1 MVSDTYYNAMGSRS
15 FYKGTSF
22 RCTEWCVDTH
32 YFNNEDFIDFVS
44 YKGALLRCTRSHISS
59 VDNEPSL
66 VINNNLIVGIND
78 SPVWEFVMGG
88 GSIETGQLNIDFK
101 LEDDH
106 LWVFYNEE
114 WKDLGNVKGDQGEPG
129 VQGIPGNPG
138 KGVPSGGS
146 TNQVLVKQSN
156 SDYDTIWKTINTS
169 GGELPSFSAR
179 VLSTT
184 STEDTPEAAVTLSD
198 SNEFQFSFKLQRGQD
213 GVNGKD
219 GKPGKDGANGTPGI
233 NGDGLKYIYIR
244 TTKATKPT
252 TPTGSGE
259 DVELPTDTEW
269 GLWKSAPTGVDST
282 HRWEWVST
290 SVYVNGRWE
299 SYSEPSLFAYY
310 ALDGVNGT
318 APNYKT
324 YVYAQ
329 SNSKPEKPD
338 FNTPQPPTESQWKDY
353 PLSSGQWW
361 QCIGVVDGQTN
372 TVIQW
377 GEVLPV
383 NGKDGTAQDGKF
395 TEFRFAV
402 NSSNIT
408 PPSLSNTVRTPEGWS
423 LTPPTK
429 SNSQYLWM
437 TTAVINPNDTLFRNW
452 STPIC
457 ISGENGEA
465 GPTGAT
471 GAAGNW
477 TSYVFKN
484 SSSTPDTPT
493 GTDPVPTGWSDAPT
507 SSDGTWWMSKAL
519 ISGVTQKVVG
529 EWSAPQRITGEKGQ
543 DGEDG
548 TNGTDGIYTD
558 YKFAKS
564 SSKSEVPSINKQSS
578 NPGSNWS
585 DQWPIINSGEFLWMT
600 FIKKNSKDDSIVL
613 GEEWATP
620 VCITGEQGPQGP
632 IGSTGVSGIPGVG
645 IVMRFCNGTDTEPSN
660 AKPTNTLD
668 TASQGWTITPP
679 STTEDYP
686 RLWFI
691 QGRIKYLNNEDQDGQ
706 LDGSWSDPALF
717 NGPAGVNGEAGK
729 KGQLIY
735 PAGVYDI
742 NTTYSTTE
750 ESAPYVY
757 VYNSESSKSGY
768 YLLSAVTS
776 WTGTDH
782 NNWSPVESID
792 NEEHYWT
799 KFNHFEAI
807 FADVSIF
814 PNSLVGSA
822 VFNGDYMFSQT
833 GKESTGITTNYNKFD
848 PEDLSKWYPAYYI
861 NLRTGEC
868 SLNFGQCT
876 FKYSDLFNSRTVMTI
891 EGGINIIPDMIS
903 PSRYGSYI
911 STPCISILADEEG
924 LANGNIYK
932 FALSEEYLPVAKGV
946 IKGSIDNCTY
956 LNGLEENDEDYV
968 AISPAESTSSSKG
981 IINFV
986 TYQNGTIRTTISE
999 IYLGAGRTLSYSF
1012 VPIKYLGDSLYSTY
1026 TSIFDVADTEDGTA
1040 AYRGISGILNIS
1052 NVNDFVLIVCHQAE
1066 QGIQY
1071 GGLTFTKAGSFLVS
1085 KVLDVNPVK

>member
-44 YKGALLRCTRSHISS
+44 YKGTLLRCTRSHISS

-129 VQGIPGNPG
+129 VQGNPG

-146 TNQVLVKQSN
+146 TNQILVKQSN

-169 GGELPSFSAR
+169 GGELTSFSAR

-184 STEDTPEAAVTLSD
+184 STEGTPEAAVTLSD

-219 GKPGKDGANGTPGI
+219 GKDGANGTPGI

-383 NGKDGTAQDGKF
+383 NGKDGTAQDSKF

-437 TTAVINPNDTLFRNW
+437 TTAVINSNDTLFRNW

-457 ISGENGEA
+457 ISGE
-465 GPTGAT
+465 
-471 GAAGNW
+471 
-477 TSYVFKN
+477 
-484 SSSTPDTPT
+484 
-493 GTDPVPTGWSDAPT
+493 
-507 SSDGTWWMSKAL
+507 
-519 ISGVTQKVVG
+519 
-529 EWSAPQRITGEKGQ
+529 
-543 DGEDG
+543 
-548 TNGTDGIYTD
+548 
-558 YKFAKS
+558 
-564 SSKSEVPSINKQSS
+564 
-578 NPGSNWS
+578 
-585 DQWPIINSGEFLWMT
+585 
-600 FIKKNSKDDSIVL
+600 
-613 GEEWATP
+613 
-620 VCITGEQGPQGP
+620 
-632 IGSTGVSGIPGVG
+632 
-645 IVMRFCNGTDTEPSN
+645 
-660 AKPTNTLD
+660 
-668 TASQGWTITPP
+668 
-679 STTEDYP
+679 
-686 RLWFI
+686 
-691 QGRIKYLNNEDQDGQ
+691 
-706 LDGSWSDPALF
+706 
-717 NGPAGVNGEAGK
+717 NGEAGK

-782 NNWSPVESID
+782 NSWSPVESID

-833 GKESTGITTNYNKFD
+833 GKESTGITTNYNKFN

-876 FKYSDLFNSRTVMTI
+876 FKYLDLFNSRTVMTI

-956 LNGLEENDEDYV
+956 LNGLEENNTDYV
-968 AISPAESTSSSKG
+968 AISPAESTSSSNG

-1012 VPIKYLGDSLYSTY
+1012 VPIKYLGDSLYSKY

-1052 NVNDFVLIVCHQAE
+1052 NVNDFVLIVCHQSG

>member
-22 RCTEWCVDTH
+22 RCTEWCLETH

-78 SPVWEFVMGG
+78 SPVWEFIMGG

-101 LEDDH
+101 LEDGH
-106 LWVFYNEE
+106 LWVFCNEK
-114 WKDLGNVKGDQGEPG
+114 WKDLGNVKGDQGETG
-129 VQGIPGNPG
+129 IQGIPGDPG
-138 KGVPSGGS
+138 KGVPSGGN

-169 GGELPSFSAR
+169 GGELPTFSAK

-184 STEDTPEAAVTLSD
+184 STEDAPEATVTLSD
-198 SNEFQFSFKLQRGQD
+198 SNEFQFSFKLQKGQ
-213 GVNGKD
+213 
-219 GKPGKDGANGTPGI
+219 
-233 NGDGLKYIYIR
+233 
-244 TTKATKPT
+244 
-252 TPTGSGE
+252 
-259 DVELPTDTEW
+259 
-269 GLWKSAPTGVDST
+269 
-282 HRWEWVST
+282 
-290 SVYVNGRWE
+290 
-299 SYSEPSLFAYY
+299 
-310 ALDGVNGT
+310 DGVNGT

-329 SNSKPEKPD
+329 SNSKPDKPN

-452 STPIC
+452 STPVC
-457 ISGENGEA
+457 ISGENGE
-465 GPTGAT
+465 PGAT

-493 GTDPVPTGWSDAPT
+493 STDPVPTGWSDAPT

-585 DQWPIINSGEFLWMT
+585 DQWPVINSGEFLWMT

-632 IGSTGVSGIPGVG
+632 IGSTGASGTPGVG

-668 TASQGWTITPP
+668 TASQGWTVTPP

-691 QGRIKYLNNEDQDGQ
+691 QGRIKYLNNEDRDGQ

-717 NGPAGVNGEAGK
+717 NGPAGVNGEVGK

-876 FKYSDLFNSRTVMTI
+876 FKYSDSFNSKTLMTI

-903 PSRYGSYI
+903 PSRYSNYI

-932 FALSEEYLPVAKGV
+932 FALLEEYLPITKGV

-956 LNGLEENDEDYV
+956 LNGLEENDKDYV
-968 AISPAESTSSSKG
+968 VISPAESTESSNG

-986 TYQNGTIRTTISE
+986 TYQNGTIRSTISE
-999 IYLGAGRTLSYSF
+999 IYLGVGRTLSYSF

-1026 TSIFDVADTEDGTA
+1026 TSIFDVADTEDGTT

-1052 NVNDFVLIVCHQAE
+1052 NVNDFVLIVCHQSG
-1066 QGIQY
+1066 QDIQY

-1085 KVLDVNPVK
+1085 KVFDVNPVK

>member
-22 RCTEWCVDTH
+22 RCTEWCLETH

-78 SPVWEFVMGG
+78 SPVWEFIMGG

-101 LEDDH
+101 LEDGH
-106 LWVFYNEE
+106 LWVFCNEK
-114 WKDLGNVKGDQGEPG
+114 WKDLGNVKGDQGETG
-129 VQGIPGNPG
+129 IQGIPGDPG
-138 KGVPSGGS
+138 KGVPSGGN

-169 GGELPSFSAR
+169 GGELPTFSAK

-184 STEDTPEAAVTLSD
+184 STEDAPEATVTLSD
-198 SNEFQFSFKLQRGQD
+198 SNEFQFSFKLQKGQD

-219 GKPGKDGANGTPGI
+219 GEPGK
-233 NGDGLKYIYIR
+233 
-244 TTKATKPT
+244 
-252 TPTGSGE
+252 
-259 DVELPTDTEW
+259 
-269 GLWKSAPTGVDST
+269 
-282 HRWEWVST
+282 
-290 SVYVNGRWE
+290 
-299 SYSEPSLFAYY
+299 
-310 ALDGVNGT
+310 DGVNGT

-329 SNSKPEKPD
+329 SNSKPDKPN

-452 STPIC
+452 STPVC
-457 ISGENGEA
+457 ISGENGE
-465 GPTGAT
+465 PGAT

-585 DQWPIINSGEFLWMT
+585 DQWPVINSGEFLWMT

-632 IGSTGVSGIPGVG
+632 IGSTGASGTPGVG

-668 TASQGWTITPP
+668 TASQGWTVTPP

-691 QGRIKYLNNEDQDGQ
+691 QGRIKYLNNEDRDGQ

-876 FKYSDLFNSRTVMTI
+876 FKYSDSFNSKTLMTI
-891 EGGINIIPDMIS
+891 EGGINIIPYMIYT
-903 PSRYGSYI
+903 SRYSNYI

-924 LANGNIYK
+924 LANGNMYK
-932 FALSEEYLPVAKGV
+932 FALSEEYLPITKGV

-956 LNGLEENDEDYV
+956 LNGLEENDVDYV
-968 AISPAESTSSSKG
+968 VISPAESTESSNG

-986 TYQNGTIRTTISE
+986 TYQNGTIRCKISK

-1026 TSIFDVADTEDGTA
+1026 TSIFDVADTEDGTT

-1052 NVNDFVLIVCHQAE
+1052 NVNDFVLIVCHQLGG
-1066 QGIQY
+1066 GIQY
-1071 GGLTFTKAGSFLVS
+1071 GGLTFTKAGAFLVS

>member
-22 RCTEWCVDTH
+22 RCTEWCLETH

-78 SPVWEFVMGG
+78 SPVWEFIMGG

-101 LEDDH
+101 LEDGH
-106 LWVFYNEE
+106 LWVFCNEK
-114 WKDLGNVKGDQGEPG
+114 WKDLGNVKGDQGETG
-129 VQGIPGNPG
+129 IQGIPGDPG
-138 KGVPSGGS
+138 KGVPSGGN

-169 GGELPSFSAR
+169 GGELPTFSAK

-184 STEDTPEAAVTLSD
+184 STEDAPEATVTLSD
-198 SNEFQFSFKLQRGQD
+198 SNEFQFSFKLQ
-213 GVNGKD
+213 
-219 GKPGKDGANGTPGI
+219 
-233 NGDGLKYIYIR
+233 
-244 TTKATKPT
+244 
-252 TPTGSGE
+252 
-259 DVELPTDTEW
+259 
-269 GLWKSAPTGVDST
+269 
-282 HRWEWVST
+282 
-290 SVYVNGRWE
+290 
-299 SYSEPSLFAYY
+299 
-310 ALDGVNGT
+310 
-318 APNYKT
+318 
-324 YVYAQ
+324 
-329 SNSKPEKPD
+329 
-338 FNTPQPPTESQWKDY
+338 
-353 PLSSGQWW
+353 
-361 QCIGVVDGQTN
+361 
-372 TVIQW
+372 
-377 GEVLPV
+377 
-383 NGKDGTAQDGKF
+383 
-395 TEFRFAV
+395 
-402 NSSNIT
+402 
-408 PPSLSNTVRTPEGWS
+408 
-423 LTPPTK
+423 
-429 SNSQYLWM
+429 
-437 TTAVINPNDTLFRNW
+437 
-452 STPIC
+452 
-457 ISGENGEA
+457 
-465 GPTGAT
+465 
-471 GAAGNW
+471 
-477 TSYVFKN
+477 
-484 SSSTPDTPT
+484 
-493 GTDPVPTGWSDAPT
+493 
-507 SSDGTWWMSKAL
+507 
-519 ISGVTQKVVG
+519 
-529 EWSAPQRITGEKGQ
+529 KGQ

-585 DQWPIINSGEFLWMT
+585 DQWPVINSGEFLWMT

-632 IGSTGVSGIPGVG
+632 IGSTGASGTPGVG

-668 TASQGWTITPP
+668 TASQGWTVTPP

-691 QGRIKYLNNEDQDGQ
+691 QGRIKYLNNEDRDGQ

-876 FKYSDLFNSRTVMTI
+876 FKYSDSFNSKTLMTI

-903 PSRYGSYI
+903 PSRYSNYI

-932 FALSEEYLPVAKGV
+932 FALSEEYLPITKGV

-968 AISPAESTSSSKG
+968 VISPAESTESSNG

-986 TYQNGTIRTTISE
+986 TYQNGTIRSTISE

-1026 TSIFDVADTEDGTA
+1026 TSIFDVADTEDGTT

-1052 NVNDFVLIVCHQAE
+1052 NVNDFVLIVCHQSG

>member
-22 RCTEWCVDTH
+22 RCTEWCLETH

-78 SPVWEFVMGG
+78 SPVWEFIMGG

-101 LEDDH
+101 LEDGH
-106 LWVFYNEE
+106 LWVFCNEK
-114 WKDLGNVKGDQGEPG
+114 WKDLGNVKGDQGETG
-129 VQGIPGNPG
+129 IQGIPGDPG
-138 KGVPSGGS
+138 KGVPSGGN

-169 GGELPSFSAR
+169 GGELPTFSAK

-184 STEDTPEAAVTLSD
+184 STEDAPEATVTLSD
-198 SNEFQFSFKLQRGQD
+198 SNEFQFSFKLQKGQ
-213 GVNGKD
+213 
-219 GKPGKDGANGTPGI
+219 
-233 NGDGLKYIYIR
+233 
-244 TTKATKPT
+244 
-252 TPTGSGE
+252 
-259 DVELPTDTEW
+259 
-269 GLWKSAPTGVDST
+269 
-282 HRWEWVST
+282 
-290 SVYVNGRWE
+290 
-299 SYSEPSLFAYY
+299 
-310 ALDGVNGT
+310 DGVNGT

-329 SNSKPEKPD
+329 SNSKPDKPN

-423 LTPPTK
+423 LTSPTK

-452 STPIC
+452 STPVC
-457 ISGENGEA
+457 ISGENGE
-465 GPTGAT
+465 PGAT

-585 DQWPIINSGEFLWMT
+585 DQWPVINSGEFLWMT

-632 IGSTGVSGIPGVG
+632 IGSTGASGTPGVG

-668 TASQGWTITPP
+668 TASQGWTVTPP

-691 QGRIKYLNNEDQDGQ
+691 QGRIKYLNNEDRDGQ

-876 FKYSDLFNSRTVMTI
+876 FKYSDSFNSKTLMTI

-903 PSRYGSYI
+903 PSRYSNYI
-911 STPCISILADEEG
+911 STSCISILADEEG

-932 FALSEEYLPVAKGV
+932 FALSEEYLPITKGV

-968 AISPAESTSSSKG
+968 VISPAESTESSNG

-986 TYQNGTIRTTISE
+986 TYQNGTIRSTISE

-1026 TSIFDVADTEDGTA
+1026 TSIFDVADTEDGTT

-1052 NVNDFVLIVCHQAE
+1052 NVNDFVLIVCHQSG
-1066 QGIQY
+1066 QDIQY

>member
-1 MVSDTYYNAMGSRS
+1 MVSDAYYNAMGSRS

-114 WKDLGNVKGDQGEPG
+114 WKDLGNVKGDQDELG
-129 VQGIPGNPG
+129 VQGIPGNSG

-184 STEDTPEAAVTLSD
+184 STEDAPEAAVTLSD

-219 GKPGKDGANGTPGI
+219 GKPGKDGA
-233 NGDGLKYIYIR
+233 
-244 TTKATKPT
+244 
-252 TPTGSGE
+252 
-259 DVELPTDTEW
+259 
-269 GLWKSAPTGVDST
+269 
-282 HRWEWVST
+282 
-290 SVYVNGRWE
+290 
-299 SYSEPSLFAYY
+299 
-310 ALDGVNGT
+310 
-318 APNYKT
+318 
-324 YVYAQ
+324 
-329 SNSKPEKPD
+329 
-338 FNTPQPPTESQWKDY
+338 
-353 PLSSGQWW
+353 
-361 QCIGVVDGQTN
+361 
-372 TVIQW
+372 
-377 GEVLPV
+377 
-383 NGKDGTAQDGKF
+383 
-395 TEFRFAV
+395 
-402 NSSNIT
+402 
-408 PPSLSNTVRTPEGWS
+408 
-423 LTPPTK
+423 
-429 SNSQYLWM
+429 
-437 TTAVINPNDTLFRNW
+437 
-452 STPIC
+452 
-457 ISGENGEA
+457 
-465 GPTGAT
+465 
-471 GAAGNW
+471 
-477 TSYVFKN
+477 
-484 SSSTPDTPT
+484 
-493 GTDPVPTGWSDAPT
+493 
-507 SSDGTWWMSKAL
+507 
-519 ISGVTQKVVG
+519 
-529 EWSAPQRITGEKGQ
+529 
-543 DGEDG
+543 
-548 TNGTDGIYTD
+548 NGTDGIYTD

-632 IGSTGVSGIPGVG
+632 IGYTGVSGIPGVG

-782 NNWSPVESID
+782 NSWSPVESID

-833 GKESTGITTNYNKFD
+833 GKESTGITTNYNKFN

-956 LNGLEENDEDYV
+956 LNGLEENNEDYV
-968 AISPAESTSSSKG
+968 AISPAGSTSSSNG

-1052 NVNDFVLIVCHQAE
+1052 NVNDFVLIVCHQSG

-1071 GGLTFTKAGSFLVS
+1071 GGLTFSKAGSFLVS

>member
-1 MVSDTYYNAMGSRS
+1 M
-15 FYKGTSF
+15 
-22 RCTEWCVDTH
+22 
-32 YFNNEDFIDFVS
+32 
-44 YKGALLRCTRSHISS
+44 
-59 VDNEPSL
+59 
-66 VINNNLIVGIND
+66 
-78 SPVWEFVMGG
+78 
-88 GSIETGQLNIDFK
+88 
-101 LEDDH
+101 
-106 LWVFYNEE
+106 
-114 WKDLGNVKGDQGEPG
+114 
-129 VQGIPGNPG
+129 
-138 KGVPSGGS
+138 
-146 TNQVLVKQSN
+146 
-156 SDYDTIWKTINTS
+156 
-169 GGELPSFSAR
+169 
-179 VLSTT
+179 
-184 STEDTPEAAVTLSD
+184 
-198 SNEFQFSFKLQRGQD
+198 
-213 GVNGKD
+213 
-219 GKPGKDGANGTPGI
+219 
-233 NGDGLKYIYIR
+233 
-244 TTKATKPT
+244 
-252 TPTGSGE
+252 
-259 DVELPTDTEW
+259 
-269 GLWKSAPTGVDST
+269 
-282 HRWEWVST
+282 
-290 SVYVNGRWE
+290 
-299 SYSEPSLFAYY
+299 
-310 ALDGVNGT
+310 
-318 APNYKT
+318 
-324 YVYAQ
+324 
-329 SNSKPEKPD
+329 
-338 FNTPQPPTESQWKDY
+338 
-353 PLSSGQWW
+353 
-361 QCIGVVDGQTN
+361 
-372 TVIQW
+372 
-377 GEVLPV
+377 
-383 NGKDGTAQDGKF
+383 
-395 TEFRFAV
+395 
-402 NSSNIT
+402 
-408 PPSLSNTVRTPEGWS
+408 
-423 LTPPTK
+423 
-429 SNSQYLWM
+429 
-437 TTAVINPNDTLFRNW
+437 
-452 STPIC
+452 
-457 ISGENGEA
+457 
-465 GPTGAT
+465 
-471 GAAGNW
+471 
-477 TSYVFKN
+477 
-484 SSSTPDTPT
+484 
-493 GTDPVPTGWSDAPT
+493 
-507 SSDGTWWMSKAL
+507 
-519 ISGVTQKVVG
+519 
-529 EWSAPQRITGEKGQ
+529 
-543 DGEDG
+543 
-548 TNGTDGIYTD
+548 
-558 YKFAKS
+558 
-564 SSKSEVPSINKQSS
+564 
-578 NPGSNWS
+578 
-585 DQWPIINSGEFLWMT
+585 
-600 FIKKNSKDDSIVL
+600 
-613 GEEWATP
+613 
-620 VCITGEQGPQGP
+620 
-632 IGSTGVSGIPGVG
+632 
-645 IVMRFCNGTDTEPSN
+645 
-660 AKPTNTLD
+660 
-668 TASQGWTITPP
+668 
-679 STTEDYP
+679 
-686 RLWFI
+686 
-691 QGRIKYLNNEDQDGQ
+691 
-706 LDGSWSDPALF
+706 F

-986 TYQNGTIRTTISE
+986 THQNGTIRTPISE

-1052 NVNDFVLIVCHQAE
+1052 NVNDFVLIVCHQAG
-1066 QGIQY
+1066 QDIQY

>member
-22 RCTEWCVDTH
+22 RCTEWCLETH

-78 SPVWEFVMGG
+78 SPVWEFIMGG

-101 LEDDH
+101 LEDGH
-106 LWVFYNEE
+106 LWVFCNEK
-114 WKDLGNVKGDQGEPG
+114 WKDLGNVKGDQGETG
-129 VQGIPGNPG
+129 IQGIPGDPG
-138 KGVPSGGS
+138 KGVPSGGN

-169 GGELPSFSAR
+169 GGELPTFSAK

-184 STEDTPEAAVTLSD
+184 STEDAPEATVTLSD
-198 SNEFQFSFKLQRGQD
+198 SNEFQFSFKLQKGQ
-213 GVNGKD
+213 
-219 GKPGKDGANGTPGI
+219 
-233 NGDGLKYIYIR
+233 
-244 TTKATKPT
+244 
-252 TPTGSGE
+252 
-259 DVELPTDTEW
+259 
-269 GLWKSAPTGVDST
+269 
-282 HRWEWVST
+282 
-290 SVYVNGRWE
+290 
-299 SYSEPSLFAYY
+299 
-310 ALDGVNGT
+310 DGVNGT

-329 SNSKPEKPD
+329 SNSKPDKPN

-437 TTAVINPNDTLFRNW
+437 TTAVINPNDTLFINW
-452 STPIC
+452 STPVR
-457 ISGENGEA
+457 ISGENGK
-465 GPTGAT
+465 PGAT

-585 DQWPIINSGEFLWMT
+585 DQWPVINSGEFLWMT

-632 IGSTGVSGIPGVG
+632 IGSTGASGTPGVG

-668 TASQGWTITPP
+668 TASQGWTVTPP

-691 QGRIKYLNNEDQDGQ
+691 QGRIKYLNNEDRDGQ

-876 FKYSDLFNSRTVMTI
+876 FKYSDSFNSKTLMTI
-891 EGGINIIPDMIS
+891 EGGINVIPDMIS
-903 PSRYGSYI
+903 TSRYSNYI

-932 FALSEEYLPVAKGV
+932 FALSEEYLPITKGV

-968 AISPAESTSSSKG
+968 VISPAESTESSNG

-986 TYQNGTIRTTISE
+986 TYQNGTIRSTISE
-999 IYLGAGRTLSYSF
+999 IYLGVGRTLSYSF
-1012 VPIKYLGDSLYSTY
+1012 VPIKYLRDSLYSTY
-1026 TSIFDVADTEDGTA
+1026 TSIFDVADTEDGTT

-1052 NVNDFVLIVCHQAE
+1052 NVNDFVLIVCHQSG

>member
-129 VQGIPGNPG
+129 VQGIPENSG

-184 STEDTPEAAVTLSD
+184 STEDAPEAAVTLSD

-219 GKPGKDGANGTPGI
+219 GEPGK
-233 NGDGLKYIYIR
+233 
-244 TTKATKPT
+244 
-252 TPTGSGE
+252 
-259 DVELPTDTEW
+259 
-269 GLWKSAPTGVDST
+269 
-282 HRWEWVST
+282 
-290 SVYVNGRWE
+290 
-299 SYSEPSLFAYY
+299 
-310 ALDGVNGT
+310 
-318 APNYKT
+318 
-324 YVYAQ
+324 
-329 SNSKPEKPD
+329 
-338 FNTPQPPTESQWKDY
+338 
-353 PLSSGQWW
+353 
-361 QCIGVVDGQTN
+361 
-372 TVIQW
+372 
-377 GEVLPV
+377 
-383 NGKDGTAQDGKF
+383 
-395 TEFRFAV
+395 
-402 NSSNIT
+402 
-408 PPSLSNTVRTPEGWS
+408 
-423 LTPPTK
+423 
-429 SNSQYLWM
+429 
-437 TTAVINPNDTLFRNW
+437 
-452 STPIC
+452 
-457 ISGENGEA
+457 
-465 GPTGAT
+465 
-471 GAAGNW
+471 
-477 TSYVFKN
+477 
-484 SSSTPDTPT
+484 
-493 GTDPVPTGWSDAPT
+493 
-507 SSDGTWWMSKAL
+507 
-519 ISGVTQKVVG
+519 
-529 EWSAPQRITGEKGQ
+529 
-543 DGEDG
+543 DG

-782 NNWSPVESID
+782 NSWSPVESID

-833 GKESTGITTNYNKFD
+833 GKESTGITTNYNKFN

-968 AISPAESTSSSKG
+968 TISPAESTSSSNG

-1026 TSIFDVADTEDGTA
+1026 TSIFDVASTEDGTT

-1052 NVNDFVLIVCHQAE
+1052 NVNDFVLIVCHQSG

>member
-22 RCTEWCVDTH
+22 RCTEWCLETH

-78 SPVWEFVMGG
+78 SPVWEFIMGG

-101 LEDDH
+101 LEDGH
-106 LWVFYNEE
+106 LWVFCNEK

-198 SNEFQFSFKLQRGQD
+198 SNEFQFSFKLQRGQ
-213 GVNGKD
+213 
-219 GKPGKDGANGTPGI
+219 
-233 NGDGLKYIYIR
+233 
-244 TTKATKPT
+244 
-252 TPTGSGE
+252 
-259 DVELPTDTEW
+259 
-269 GLWKSAPTGVDST
+269 
-282 HRWEWVST
+282 
-290 SVYVNGRWE
+290 
-299 SYSEPSLFAYY
+299 
-310 ALDGVNGT
+310 DGVNGT

-585 DQWPIINSGEFLWMT
+585 DQWPVINSGEFLWMT

-632 IGSTGVSGIPGVG
+632 IGSTGASGTPGVG

-668 TASQGWTITPP
+668 TASQGWTVTPP

-691 QGRIKYLNNEDQDGQ
+691 QGRIKYLNNEDRDGQ

-932 FALSEEYLPVAKGV
+932 FALSEEYLPITKGV

-1052 NVNDFVLIVCHQAE
+1052 NVNDFVLIVCHQPG

>member
-22 RCTEWCVDTH
+22 RCTEWCLETH

-78 SPVWEFVMGG
+78 SPVWEFIMGG

-101 LEDDH
+101 LEDGH
-106 LWVFYNEE
+106 LWVFCNEK
-114 WKDLGNVKGDQGEPG
+114 WKDLGNVKGDQGETG
-129 VQGIPGNPG
+129 IQGIPGDPG
-138 KGVPSGGS
+138 KGVPSGGN

-169 GGELPSFSAR
+169 GGELPTFSAK

-184 STEDTPEAAVTLSD
+184 STEDAPEATVTLSD
-198 SNEFQFSFKLQRGQD
+198 SNEFQFSFKLQKGQ
-213 GVNGKD
+213 
-219 GKPGKDGANGTPGI
+219 
-233 NGDGLKYIYIR
+233 
-244 TTKATKPT
+244 
-252 TPTGSGE
+252 
-259 DVELPTDTEW
+259 
-269 GLWKSAPTGVDST
+269 
-282 HRWEWVST
+282 
-290 SVYVNGRWE
+290 
-299 SYSEPSLFAYY
+299 
-310 ALDGVNGT
+310 DGVNGT

-329 SNSKPEKPD
+329 SNSKPDKPN

-383 NGKDGTAQDGKF
+383 NGKDGTTQDGKF

-452 STPIC
+452 STPVC
-457 ISGENGEA
+457 ISGENGE
-465 GPTGAT
+465 PGAT

-585 DQWPIINSGEFLWMT
+585 DQWPVINSGEFLWMT

-632 IGSTGVSGIPGVG
+632 IGSTGASGTPGVG

-668 TASQGWTITPP
+668 TASQGWTVTPP

-691 QGRIKYLNNEDQDGQ
+691 QGRIKYLNNEDRDGQ

-876 FKYSDLFNSRTVMTI
+876 FKYSDSFNSKTLMTI

-903 PSRYGSYI
+903 PSRYSNYI

-932 FALSEEYLPVAKGV
+932 FALLEEYLPITKGV

-968 AISPAESTSSSKG
+968 VISPAESTESSNG

-986 TYQNGTIRTTISE
+986 TYQNGTIRRTISE

-1026 TSIFDVADTEDGTA
+1026 TSIFDVADTEDGTT

-1052 NVNDFVLIVCHQAE
+1052 NVNDFVLIVCHQSG

>member
-22 RCTEWCVDTH
+22 RCTEWCLETH

-78 SPVWEFVMGG
+78 SPVWEFIMGG

-101 LEDDH
+101 LEDGH
-106 LWVFYNEE
+106 LWVFCNEK
-114 WKDLGNVKGDQGEPG
+114 WKDLGNVKGDQGETG
-129 VQGIPGNPG
+129 IQGIPGDPG
-138 KGVPSGGS
+138 KGVPSGGN

-169 GGELPSFSAR
+169 GGELPTFSAK

-184 STEDTPEAAVTLSD
+184 STEDAPEATVTLSD
-198 SNEFQFSFKLQRGQD
+198 SNEFQFSFKLQKGQD
-213 GVNGKD
+213 GV
-219 GKPGKDGANGTPGI
+219 NGTPGI
-233 NGDGLKYIYIR
+233 NGGGLKYIYIR
-244 TTKATKPT
+244 TTKANKPT

-259 DVELPTDTEW
+259 DVELPTDVEW
-269 GLWKSAPTGVDST
+269 GLWKSSPTGVDST
-282 HRWEWVST
+282 YRWEWVSA
-290 SVYVNGRWE
+290 SVYINGSWE

-310 ALDGVNGT
+310 ALDGVN
-318 APNYKT
+318 
-324 YVYAQ
+324 
-329 SNSKPEKPD
+329 
-338 FNTPQPPTESQWKDY
+338 
-353 PLSSGQWW
+353 
-361 QCIGVVDGQTN
+361 
-372 TVIQW
+372 
-377 GEVLPV
+377 
-383 NGKDGTAQDGKF
+383 
-395 TEFRFAV
+395 R
-402 NSSNIT
+402 
-408 PPSLSNTVRTPEGWS
+408 
-423 LTPPTK
+423 
-429 SNSQYLWM
+429 
-437 TTAVINPNDTLFRNW
+437 
-452 STPIC
+452 
-457 ISGENGEA
+457 
-465 GPTGAT
+465 
-471 GAAGNW
+471 
-477 TSYVFKN
+477 
-484 SSSTPDTPT
+484 
-493 GTDPVPTGWSDAPT
+493 
-507 SSDGTWWMSKAL
+507 
-519 ISGVTQKVVG
+519 
-529 EWSAPQRITGEKGQ
+529 
-543 DGEDG
+543 
-548 TNGTDGIYTD
+548 TDGIYTD

-585 DQWPIINSGEFLWMT
+585 DQWPVINSGEFLWMT

-632 IGSTGVSGIPGVG
+632 IGSTGASGTPGVG

-668 TASQGWTITPP
+668 TASQGWTVTPP

-691 QGRIKYLNNEDQDGQ
+691 QGRIKYLNNEDRDGQ

-876 FKYSDLFNSRTVMTI
+876 FKYSDSFNSKTLMTI

-903 PSRYGSYI
+903 PSRYSNYI

-932 FALSEEYLPVAKGV
+932 FALSEEYLPITKGV

-968 AISPAESTSSSKG
+968 VISPAESTESSNG

-986 TYQNGTIRTTISE
+986 TYQNGTIRSTISE

-1026 TSIFDVADTEDGTA
+1026 TSIFDVADTEDGTT

-1052 NVNDFVLIVCHQAE
+1052 NVNDFVLIVCHQSG

>member
-156 SDYDTIWKTINTS
+156 SDYDTVWKTINTS
-169 GGELPSFSAR
+169 EGELPPFSAR

-184 STEDTPEAAVTLSD
+184 STEDAPEAAVTLSD

-213 GVNGKD
+213 G
-219 GKPGKDGANGTPGI
+219 
-233 NGDGLKYIYIR
+233 
-244 TTKATKPT
+244 
-252 TPTGSGE
+252 
-259 DVELPTDTEW
+259 
-269 GLWKSAPTGVDST
+269 
-282 HRWEWVST
+282 
-290 SVYVNGRWE
+290 
-299 SYSEPSLFAYY
+299 
-310 ALDGVNGT
+310 
-318 APNYKT
+318 
-324 YVYAQ
+324 
-329 SNSKPEKPD
+329 
-338 FNTPQPPTESQWKDY
+338 
-353 PLSSGQWW
+353 
-361 QCIGVVDGQTN
+361 
-372 TVIQW
+372 
-377 GEVLPV
+377 
-383 NGKDGTAQDGKF
+383 
-395 TEFRFAV
+395 
-402 NSSNIT
+402 
-408 PPSLSNTVRTPEGWS
+408 
-423 LTPPTK
+423 
-429 SNSQYLWM
+429 
-437 TTAVINPNDTLFRNW
+437 
-452 STPIC
+452 
-457 ISGENGEA
+457 
-465 GPTGAT
+465 
-471 GAAGNW
+471 
-477 TSYVFKN
+477 
-484 SSSTPDTPT
+484 
-493 GTDPVPTGWSDAPT
+493 
-507 SSDGTWWMSKAL
+507 
-519 ISGVTQKVVG
+519 
-529 EWSAPQRITGEKGQ
+529 
-543 DGEDG
+543 

-564 SSKSEVPSINKQSS
+564 SSKSEVPLINKQSP

-632 IGSTGVSGIPGVG
+632 VGSTGVSGTPGVG

-679 STTEDYP
+679 STTKDYP

-833 GKESTGITTNYNKFD
+833 GKESTWITTNYNKFD

-968 AISPAESTSSSKG
+968 AISPAESTSSSNG

-1052 NVNDFVLIVCHQAE
+1052 NVNDFVLIVCHQSG

>member
-22 RCTEWCVDTH
+22 RCTEWCLETH

-78 SPVWEFVMGG
+78 SPVWEFIMGG

-101 LEDDH
+101 LEDGH
-106 LWVFYNEE
+106 LWVFCNEK

-138 KGVPSGGS
+138 KEVPSGGS

-219 GKPGKDGANGTPGI
+219 GKPGKDGANGTPG
-233 NGDGLKYIYIR
+233 
-244 TTKATKPT
+244 
-252 TPTGSGE
+252 
-259 DVELPTDTEW
+259 
-269 GLWKSAPTGVDST
+269 
-282 HRWEWVST
+282 
-290 SVYVNGRWE
+290 
-299 SYSEPSLFAYY
+299 
-310 ALDGVNGT
+310 
-318 APNYKT
+318 
-324 YVYAQ
+324 
-329 SNSKPEKPD
+329 
-338 FNTPQPPTESQWKDY
+338 
-353 PLSSGQWW
+353 
-361 QCIGVVDGQTN
+361 
-372 TVIQW
+372 
-377 GEVLPV
+377 
-383 NGKDGTAQDGKF
+383 
-395 TEFRFAV
+395 
-402 NSSNIT
+402 
-408 PPSLSNTVRTPEGWS
+408 
-423 LTPPTK
+423 
-429 SNSQYLWM
+429 
-437 TTAVINPNDTLFRNW
+437 
-452 STPIC
+452 
-457 ISGENGEA
+457 
-465 GPTGAT
+465 
-471 GAAGNW
+471 
-477 TSYVFKN
+477 
-484 SSSTPDTPT
+484 
-493 GTDPVPTGWSDAPT
+493 
-507 SSDGTWWMSKAL
+507 
-519 ISGVTQKVVG
+519 
-529 EWSAPQRITGEKGQ
+529 
-543 DGEDG
+543 
-548 TNGTDGIYTD
+548 
-558 YKFAKS
+558 
-564 SSKSEVPSINKQSS
+564 
-578 NPGSNWS
+578 
-585 DQWPIINSGEFLWMT
+585 
-600 FIKKNSKDDSIVL
+600 
-613 GEEWATP
+613 
-620 VCITGEQGPQGP
+620 
-632 IGSTGVSGIPGVG
+632 VG

-668 TASQGWTITPP
+668 TASQGWTVTPP

-691 QGRIKYLNNEDQDGQ
+691 QGRIKYLNNEDRDGQ

-932 FALSEEYLPVAKGV
+932 FALSEEYLPITKGV

-1052 NVNDFVLIVCHQAE
+1052 NVNDFVLIVCHQPG

>member
-22 RCTEWCVDTH
+22 RCTEWCLETH

-78 SPVWEFVMGG
+78 SPVWEFIMGG

-101 LEDDH
+101 LEDGH
-106 LWVFYNEE
+106 LWVFCNEK
-114 WKDLGNVKGDQGEPG
+114 WKDLGNVKGDQGETG
-129 VQGIPGNPG
+129 IQGIPGDPG
-138 KGVPSGGS
+138 KGVPSGGN

-169 GGELPSFSAR
+169 GGELPTFSAK

-184 STEDTPEAAVTLSD
+184 STEDAPEATVTLSD
-198 SNEFQFSFKLQRGQD
+198 SNEFQFSFKLQKGQ
-213 GVNGKD
+213 
-219 GKPGKDGANGTPGI
+219 
-233 NGDGLKYIYIR
+233 
-244 TTKATKPT
+244 
-252 TPTGSGE
+252 
-259 DVELPTDTEW
+259 
-269 GLWKSAPTGVDST
+269 
-282 HRWEWVST
+282 
-290 SVYVNGRWE
+290 
-299 SYSEPSLFAYY
+299 
-310 ALDGVNGT
+310 DGVNGT

-329 SNSKPEKPD
+329 SNSKPDKPN

-383 NGKDGTAQDGKF
+383 NSKDGTAQDGKF

-452 STPIC
+452 STPVC
-457 ISGENGEA
+457 ISGENGE
-465 GPTGAT
+465 PGAT

-519 ISGVTQKVVG
+519 ISGDTQKVVG

-585 DQWPIINSGEFLWMT
+585 DQWPVINSGEFLWMT

-632 IGSTGVSGIPGVG
+632 IGSTGASGTPGVG

-668 TASQGWTITPP
+668 TASQGWTVTPP

-691 QGRIKYLNNEDQDGQ
+691 QGRIKYLNNEDRDGQ

-876 FKYSDLFNSRTVMTI
+876 FKYSDSFNSKTLMTI

-903 PSRYGSYI
+903 PSRYSNYI
-911 STPCISILADEEG
+911 STPCISISADEEG

-932 FALSEEYLPVAKGV
+932 FALSEEYLPITKGV

-968 AISPAESTSSSKG
+968 VISPAESTESSNG

-986 TYQNGTIRTTISE
+986 TYQNGTIRSTISE

-1026 TSIFDVADTEDGTA
+1026 TSIFDVADTEDGTT

-1052 NVNDFVLIVCHQAE
+1052 NVNDFVLIVCHQPG

>member
-22 RCTEWCVDTH
+22 RCTEWCLETH

-78 SPVWEFVMGG
+78 SPVWEFIMGG

-101 LEDDH
+101 LEDGH
-106 LWVFYNEE
+106 LWVFCNEK
-114 WKDLGNVKGDQGEPG
+114 WKDLGNVKGDQGETG
-129 VQGIPGNPG
+129 IQGIPGNPG
-138 KGVPSGGS
+138 KGVPSGGN

-169 GGELPSFSAR
+169 GGELPTFSAK

-184 STEDTPEAAVTLSD
+184 STEDAPEATVTLSD
-198 SNEFQFSFKLQRGQD
+198 SNEFQFSFKLQ
-213 GVNGKD
+213 
-219 GKPGKDGANGTPGI
+219 
-233 NGDGLKYIYIR
+233 
-244 TTKATKPT
+244 
-252 TPTGSGE
+252 
-259 DVELPTDTEW
+259 
-269 GLWKSAPTGVDST
+269 
-282 HRWEWVST
+282 
-290 SVYVNGRWE
+290 
-299 SYSEPSLFAYY
+299 
-310 ALDGVNGT
+310 
-318 APNYKT
+318 
-324 YVYAQ
+324 
-329 SNSKPEKPD
+329 
-338 FNTPQPPTESQWKDY
+338 
-353 PLSSGQWW
+353 
-361 QCIGVVDGQTN
+361 
-372 TVIQW
+372 
-377 GEVLPV
+377 
-383 NGKDGTAQDGKF
+383 
-395 TEFRFAV
+395 
-402 NSSNIT
+402 
-408 PPSLSNTVRTPEGWS
+408 
-423 LTPPTK
+423 
-429 SNSQYLWM
+429 
-437 TTAVINPNDTLFRNW
+437 
-452 STPIC
+452 
-457 ISGENGEA
+457 
-465 GPTGAT
+465 
-471 GAAGNW
+471 
-477 TSYVFKN
+477 
-484 SSSTPDTPT
+484 
-493 GTDPVPTGWSDAPT
+493 
-507 SSDGTWWMSKAL
+507 
-519 ISGVTQKVVG
+519 
-529 EWSAPQRITGEKGQ
+529 KGQ

-585 DQWPIINSGEFLWMT
+585 DQWPVLNSGEFLWMT

-632 IGSTGVSGIPGVG
+632 IGSTGASGTPGVG

-668 TASQGWTITPP
+668 TASQGWTVTPP

-691 QGRIKYLNNEDQDGQ
+691 QGRIKYLNNEDRDGQ

-876 FKYSDLFNSRTVMTI
+876 FKYSDSFNSKTLMTI

-903 PSRYGSYI
+903 PSRYSNYI

-932 FALSEEYLPVAKGV
+932 FALSEEYLPITKGV

-968 AISPAESTSSSKG
+968 VISPAESTESSNG

-986 TYQNGTIRTTISE
+986 TYQNGTIRSTISE

-1026 TSIFDVADTEDGTA
+1026 TSIFDVADTEDGTT

-1052 NVNDFVLIVCHQAE
+1052 NVNDFVLIVCHQSG

>member
-156 SDYDTIWKTINTS
+156 SDYDTVWKTINTS
-169 GGELPSFSAR
+169 EGELPPFSAR

-184 STEDTPEAAVTLSD
+184 STEDAPEAAVTLSD

-213 GVNGKD
+213 G
-219 GKPGKDGANGTPGI
+219 
-233 NGDGLKYIYIR
+233 
-244 TTKATKPT
+244 
-252 TPTGSGE
+252 
-259 DVELPTDTEW
+259 
-269 GLWKSAPTGVDST
+269 
-282 HRWEWVST
+282 
-290 SVYVNGRWE
+290 
-299 SYSEPSLFAYY
+299 
-310 ALDGVNGT
+310 
-318 APNYKT
+318 
-324 YVYAQ
+324 
-329 SNSKPEKPD
+329 
-338 FNTPQPPTESQWKDY
+338 
-353 PLSSGQWW
+353 
-361 QCIGVVDGQTN
+361 
-372 TVIQW
+372 
-377 GEVLPV
+377 
-383 NGKDGTAQDGKF
+383 
-395 TEFRFAV
+395 
-402 NSSNIT
+402 
-408 PPSLSNTVRTPEGWS
+408 
-423 LTPPTK
+423 
-429 SNSQYLWM
+429 
-437 TTAVINPNDTLFRNW
+437 
-452 STPIC
+452 
-457 ISGENGEA
+457 
-465 GPTGAT
+465 
-471 GAAGNW
+471 
-477 TSYVFKN
+477 
-484 SSSTPDTPT
+484 
-493 GTDPVPTGWSDAPT
+493 
-507 SSDGTWWMSKAL
+507 
-519 ISGVTQKVVG
+519 
-529 EWSAPQRITGEKGQ
+529 
-543 DGEDG
+543 

-564 SSKSEVPSINKQSS
+564 SSKSEVPLINKQSP

-620 VCITGEQGPQGP
+620 VCITGEQGSQGP
-632 IGSTGVSGIPGVG
+632 VGSTGVSGTPGVG

-679 STTEDYP
+679 STTKDYP

-750 ESAPYVY
+750 ESAPYVC

-807 FADVSIF
+807 FADVPIF

-968 AISPAESTSSSKG
+968 AISPAESTSSSNG

-1052 NVNDFVLIVCHQAE
+1052 NVNDFVLIVCHQSG

>member
-22 RCTEWCVDTH
+22 RCTEWCLETH

-78 SPVWEFVMGG
+78 SPVWEFIMGG

-101 LEDDH
+101 LEDGH
-106 LWVFYNEE
+106 LWVFCNEK
-114 WKDLGNVKGDQGEPG
+114 WKDLGNVKGDQGETG
-129 VQGIPGNPG
+129 IQGIPGDPG
-138 KGVPSGGS
+138 KGVPSGGN

-169 GGELPSFSAR
+169 GGELPTFSAK

-184 STEDTPEAAVTLSD
+184 STEDAPEATVTLSD
-198 SNEFQFSFKLQRGQD
+198 SNEFQFSFKLQKGQ
-213 GVNGKD
+213 
-219 GKPGKDGANGTPGI
+219 
-233 NGDGLKYIYIR
+233 
-244 TTKATKPT
+244 
-252 TPTGSGE
+252 
-259 DVELPTDTEW
+259 
-269 GLWKSAPTGVDST
+269 
-282 HRWEWVST
+282 
-290 SVYVNGRWE
+290 
-299 SYSEPSLFAYY
+299 
-310 ALDGVNGT
+310 DGVNGT

-329 SNSKPEKPD
+329 SNSKPDKPN

-452 STPIC
+452 STPVC
-457 ISGENGEA
+457 ISSENGE
-465 GPTGAT
+465 PGAT

-585 DQWPIINSGEFLWMT
+585 DQWPVINSGEFLWMT

-632 IGSTGVSGIPGVG
+632 IGSTGASGTPGVG

-668 TASQGWTITPP
+668 TASQGWTVTPP

-691 QGRIKYLNNEDQDGQ
+691 QGRIKYLNNEDRDGQ

-876 FKYSDLFNSRTVMTI
+876 FKYSDSFNSKTLMTI

-903 PSRYGSYI
+903 PSRYSNYI

-932 FALSEEYLPVAKGV
+932 FALSEEYLPITKGV

-956 LNGLEENDEDYV
+956 LNRLEENDEDYV
-968 AISPAESTSSSKG
+968 VISPAESTESSNG

-986 TYQNGTIRTTISE
+986 TYQNGTIRSTISE

-1012 VPIKYLGDSLYSTY
+1012 VPIKYLRDSLYSTY
-1026 TSIFDVADTEDGTA
+1026 TSIFDVADTEDGTT

-1052 NVNDFVLIVCHQAE
+1052 NVNDFVLIVCHQSG

>member
-22 RCTEWCVDTH
+22 RCTEWCLETH

-78 SPVWEFVMGG
+78 SPVWEFIMGG

-101 LEDDH
+101 LEDGH
-106 LWVFYNEE
+106 LWVFCNEK
-114 WKDLGNVKGDQGEPG
+114 WKDLGNVKGDQGETG
-129 VQGIPGNPG
+129 IQGIPGDPG
-138 KGVPSGGS
+138 KGVPSGGN

-169 GGELPSFSAR
+169 GGELPTFSAK

-184 STEDTPEAAVTLSD
+184 STEDAPEATVTLSD
-198 SNEFQFSFKLQRGQD
+198 SNEFQFSFKLQKGQD
-213 GVNGKD
+213 G
-219 GKPGKDGANGTPGI
+219 
-233 NGDGLKYIYIR
+233 
-244 TTKATKPT
+244 
-252 TPTGSGE
+252 
-259 DVELPTDTEW
+259 
-269 GLWKSAPTGVDST
+269 
-282 HRWEWVST
+282 
-290 SVYVNGRWE
+290 
-299 SYSEPSLFAYY
+299 
-310 ALDGVNGT
+310 
-318 APNYKT
+318 
-324 YVYAQ
+324 
-329 SNSKPEKPD
+329 
-338 FNTPQPPTESQWKDY
+338 
-353 PLSSGQWW
+353 
-361 QCIGVVDGQTN
+361 
-372 TVIQW
+372 
-377 GEVLPV
+377 V

-452 STPIC
+452 STPVC
-457 ISGENGEA
+457 ISGENGE
-465 GPTGAT
+465 PGAT

-585 DQWPIINSGEFLWMT
+585 DQWPVINSGEFLWMT

-632 IGSTGVSGIPGVG
+632 IGSTGASGTPGVG

-668 TASQGWTITPP
+668 TASQGWTVTPP

-691 QGRIKYLNNEDQDGQ
+691 QGRIKYLNNEDRDGQ

-876 FKYSDLFNSRTVMTI
+876 FKYSDSFNSKTLMTI

-903 PSRYGSYI
+903 PSRYSNYI

-932 FALSEEYLPVAKGV
+932 FALSEEYLPITKGV

-968 AISPAESTSSSKG
+968 VISPAESTESSNG

-986 TYQNGTIRTTISE
+986 TYQNGTIRSTISE

-1026 TSIFDVADTEDGTA
+1026 TSIFDVADTEDGTT

-1052 NVNDFVLIVCHQAE
+1052 NVNDFVLIVCHQSG

>member
-22 RCTEWCVDTH
+22 RCTEWCLETH

-44 YKGALLRCTRSHISS
+44 YKGALFRCTRSHISS

-78 SPVWEFVMGG
+78 SPVWEFIMGG

-101 LEDDH
+101 LEDGH
-106 LWVFYNEE
+106 LWVFCNEK

-219 GKPGKDGANGTPGI
+219 GKPGKDGANGTPG
-233 NGDGLKYIYIR
+233 
-244 TTKATKPT
+244 
-252 TPTGSGE
+252 
-259 DVELPTDTEW
+259 
-269 GLWKSAPTGVDST
+269 
-282 HRWEWVST
+282 
-290 SVYVNGRWE
+290 
-299 SYSEPSLFAYY
+299 
-310 ALDGVNGT
+310 
-318 APNYKT
+318 
-324 YVYAQ
+324 
-329 SNSKPEKPD
+329 
-338 FNTPQPPTESQWKDY
+338 
-353 PLSSGQWW
+353 
-361 QCIGVVDGQTN
+361 
-372 TVIQW
+372 
-377 GEVLPV
+377 
-383 NGKDGTAQDGKF
+383 
-395 TEFRFAV
+395 
-402 NSSNIT
+402 
-408 PPSLSNTVRTPEGWS
+408 
-423 LTPPTK
+423 
-429 SNSQYLWM
+429 
-437 TTAVINPNDTLFRNW
+437 
-452 STPIC
+452 
-457 ISGENGEA
+457 
-465 GPTGAT
+465 
-471 GAAGNW
+471 
-477 TSYVFKN
+477 
-484 SSSTPDTPT
+484 
-493 GTDPVPTGWSDAPT
+493 
-507 SSDGTWWMSKAL
+507 
-519 ISGVTQKVVG
+519 
-529 EWSAPQRITGEKGQ
+529 
-543 DGEDG
+543 
-548 TNGTDGIYTD
+548 
-558 YKFAKS
+558 
-564 SSKSEVPSINKQSS
+564 
-578 NPGSNWS
+578 
-585 DQWPIINSGEFLWMT
+585 
-600 FIKKNSKDDSIVL
+600 
-613 GEEWATP
+613 
-620 VCITGEQGPQGP
+620 
-632 IGSTGVSGIPGVG
+632 VG

-668 TASQGWTITPP
+668 TASQGWTVTPP

-691 QGRIKYLNNEDQDGQ
+691 QGRIKYLNNEDRDGQ

-903 PSRYGSYI
+903 PSRYSNYI

-932 FALSEEYLPVAKGV
+932 FALSEEYLPITKGV

-968 AISPAESTSSSKG
+968 VISPAESTESSNG

-986 TYQNGTIRTTISE
+986 TYQNGTIRSTISE

-1026 TSIFDVADTEDGTA
+1026 TSIFDVADTEDGTT

-1052 NVNDFVLIVCHQAE
+1052 NVNDFVLIVCHQSG

>member
-22 RCTEWCVDTH
+22 RCTEWCLETH

-78 SPVWEFVMGG
+78 SPVWEFIMGG

-101 LEDDH
+101 LEDGH
-106 LWVFYNEE
+106 LWVFCNEK
-114 WKDLGNVKGDQGEPG
+114 WKDLGNVKGDQGETG
-129 VQGIPGNPG
+129 IQGIPGDPG
-138 KGVPSGGS
+138 KGVPSGGN

-169 GGELPSFSAR
+169 GGELPTFSAK

-184 STEDTPEAAVTLSD
+184 STEDAPEATVTLSD
-198 SNEFQFSFKLQRGQD
+198 SNEFQFSFKLQKGQ
-213 GVNGKD
+213 
-219 GKPGKDGANGTPGI
+219 
-233 NGDGLKYIYIR
+233 
-244 TTKATKPT
+244 
-252 TPTGSGE
+252 
-259 DVELPTDTEW
+259 
-269 GLWKSAPTGVDST
+269 
-282 HRWEWVST
+282 
-290 SVYVNGRWE
+290 
-299 SYSEPSLFAYY
+299 
-310 ALDGVNGT
+310 DGVNGT

-329 SNSKPEKPD
+329 SNSKPDKPN

-437 TTAVINPNDTLFRNW
+437 TTAVINLNDTLFRNW
-452 STPIC
+452 STPVC
-457 ISGENGEA
+457 ISGENGE
-465 GPTGAT
+465 PGAT

-585 DQWPIINSGEFLWMT
+585 DQWPVINSGEFLWMT

-632 IGSTGVSGIPGVG
+632 IGSTGASGTPGVG

-668 TASQGWTITPP
+668 TASQGWTVTPP

-691 QGRIKYLNNEDQDGQ
+691 QGRIKYLNNEDRDGQ

-876 FKYSDLFNSRTVMTI
+876 FKYSDSFNSKTLMTI

-903 PSRYGSYI
+903 PSRYSNYI
-911 STPCISILADEEG
+911 STPCISILADEKG

-932 FALSEEYLPVAKGV
+932 FALSEEYLPITKGV

-968 AISPAESTSSSKG
+968 VISPAESTESSNG

-986 TYQNGTIRTTISE
+986 TYQNGTIRSTISE

-1026 TSIFDVADTEDGTA
+1026 TSIFDVADTEDGTT

-1052 NVNDFVLIVCHQAE
+1052 NVNDFVLIVCHQSG

>member
-22 RCTEWCVDTH
+22 RCTEWCLETH

-78 SPVWEFVMGG
+78 SPVWEFIMGG

-101 LEDDH
+101 LEDGH
-106 LWVFYNEE
+106 LWVFCNEK
-114 WKDLGNVKGDQGEPG
+114 WKDLGNVKEDQGEPG

-219 GKPGKDGANGTPGI
+219 GKPGKDGANGTPG
-233 NGDGLKYIYIR
+233 
-244 TTKATKPT
+244 
-252 TPTGSGE
+252 
-259 DVELPTDTEW
+259 
-269 GLWKSAPTGVDST
+269 
-282 HRWEWVST
+282 
-290 SVYVNGRWE
+290 
-299 SYSEPSLFAYY
+299 
-310 ALDGVNGT
+310 
-318 APNYKT
+318 
-324 YVYAQ
+324 
-329 SNSKPEKPD
+329 
-338 FNTPQPPTESQWKDY
+338 
-353 PLSSGQWW
+353 
-361 QCIGVVDGQTN
+361 
-372 TVIQW
+372 
-377 GEVLPV
+377 
-383 NGKDGTAQDGKF
+383 
-395 TEFRFAV
+395 
-402 NSSNIT
+402 
-408 PPSLSNTVRTPEGWS
+408 
-423 LTPPTK
+423 
-429 SNSQYLWM
+429 
-437 TTAVINPNDTLFRNW
+437 
-452 STPIC
+452 
-457 ISGENGEA
+457 
-465 GPTGAT
+465 
-471 GAAGNW
+471 
-477 TSYVFKN
+477 
-484 SSSTPDTPT
+484 
-493 GTDPVPTGWSDAPT
+493 
-507 SSDGTWWMSKAL
+507 
-519 ISGVTQKVVG
+519 
-529 EWSAPQRITGEKGQ
+529 
-543 DGEDG
+543 
-548 TNGTDGIYTD
+548 
-558 YKFAKS
+558 
-564 SSKSEVPSINKQSS
+564 
-578 NPGSNWS
+578 
-585 DQWPIINSGEFLWMT
+585 
-600 FIKKNSKDDSIVL
+600 
-613 GEEWATP
+613 
-620 VCITGEQGPQGP
+620 
-632 IGSTGVSGIPGVG
+632 VG

-668 TASQGWTITPP
+668 TASQGWTVTPP

-691 QGRIKYLNNEDQDGQ
+691 QGRIKYLNNEDRDGQ

-932 FALSEEYLPVAKGV
+932 FALSEEYLPITKGV

-1052 NVNDFVLIVCHQAE
+1052 NVNDFVLIVCHQPG

>member
-129 VQGIPGNPG
+129 VQGIPGNSG

-184 STEDTPEAAVTLSD
+184 STEDAPEAAVTLSD
-198 SNEFQFSFKLQRGQD
+198 SNEFQFSFKLQRGQ
-213 GVNGKD
+213 
-219 GKPGKDGANGTPGI
+219 
-233 NGDGLKYIYIR
+233 
-244 TTKATKPT
+244 
-252 TPTGSGE
+252 
-259 DVELPTDTEW
+259 
-269 GLWKSAPTGVDST
+269 
-282 HRWEWVST
+282 
-290 SVYVNGRWE
+290 
-299 SYSEPSLFAYY
+299 
-310 ALDGVNGT
+310 DGVNGT

-452 STPIC
+452 STPVC
-457 ISGENGEA
+457 ISGENGEP
-465 GPTGAT
+465 GVPGD
-471 GAAGNW
+471 AGNW

-645 IVMRFCNGTDTEPSN
+645 IVMRFCNGTDAEPSN

-668 TASQGWTITPP
+668 TASQGWTVTPP

-691 QGRIKYLNNEDQDGQ
+691 QGRIKYLNNEDRDGQ

-717 NGPAGVNGEAGK
+717 NGPAGVNGEVGK

-757 VYNSESSKSGY
+757 VYNSEPSKSGY

-792 NEEHYWT
+792 NEDHYWT

-876 FKYSDLFNSRTVMTI
+876 FKYSDSFNSKTLMTI

-903 PSRYGSYI
+903 PSRYSNYI

-932 FALSEEYLPVAKGV
+932 FALSEEYLPITKGV

-968 AISPAESTSSSKG
+968 VISPAESTESSNG

-986 TYQNGTIRTTISE
+986 TYQNGTIRSTISE

-1026 TSIFDVADTEDGTA
+1026 TSIFDVADTEDGTT

-1052 NVNDFVLIVCHQAE
+1052 NVNDFVLIVCHQSG

>member
-219 GKPGKDGANGTPGI
+219 GKPG
-233 NGDGLKYIYIR
+233 
-244 TTKATKPT
+244 
-252 TPTGSGE
+252 
-259 DVELPTDTEW
+259 
-269 GLWKSAPTGVDST
+269 
-282 HRWEWVST
+282 
-290 SVYVNGRWE
+290 
-299 SYSEPSLFAYY
+299 
-310 ALDGVNGT
+310 
-318 APNYKT
+318 
-324 YVYAQ
+324 
-329 SNSKPEKPD
+329 
-338 FNTPQPPTESQWKDY
+338 
-353 PLSSGQWW
+353 
-361 QCIGVVDGQTN
+361 
-372 TVIQW
+372 
-377 GEVLPV
+377 
-383 NGKDGTAQDGKF
+383 
-395 TEFRFAV
+395 
-402 NSSNIT
+402 
-408 PPSLSNTVRTPEGWS
+408 
-423 LTPPTK
+423 
-429 SNSQYLWM
+429 
-437 TTAVINPNDTLFRNW
+437 
-452 STPIC
+452 
-457 ISGENGEA
+457 
-465 GPTGAT
+465 AT

-484 SSSTPDTPT
+484 SFSTPDTPT
-493 GTDPVPTGWSDAPT
+493 GTDPVPTGWSAAPT

-782 NNWSPVESID
+782 NSWSPVESID

-833 GKESTGITTNYNKFD
+833 GKESTGITTNYNKFN

-932 FALSEEYLPVAKGV
+932 FALSEEYLPVAKGF

-956 LNGLEENDEDYV
+956 LNGLEENDKDYV
-968 AISPAESTSSSKG
+968 AISPAESTSSSNG

-1052 NVNDFVLIVCHQAE
+1052 NVNDFVLIVCHQSG

>member
-22 RCTEWCVDTH
+22 RCTEWCLETH

-78 SPVWEFVMGG
+78 SPVWEFIMGG

-101 LEDDH
+101 LEDSH
-106 LWVFYNEE
+106 LWVFCNEK
-114 WKDLGNVKGDQGEPG
+114 WKDLGNVKGDQGETG
-129 VQGIPGNPG
+129 IQGIPGDPG
-138 KGVPSGGS
+138 KGVPSGGN

-169 GGELPSFSAR
+169 GGELPTFSAK

-184 STEDTPEAAVTLSD
+184 STEDAPEATVTLSD
-198 SNEFQFSFKLQRGQD
+198 SNEFQFSFKLQKGQ
-213 GVNGKD
+213 
-219 GKPGKDGANGTPGI
+219 
-233 NGDGLKYIYIR
+233 
-244 TTKATKPT
+244 
-252 TPTGSGE
+252 
-259 DVELPTDTEW
+259 
-269 GLWKSAPTGVDST
+269 
-282 HRWEWVST
+282 
-290 SVYVNGRWE
+290 
-299 SYSEPSLFAYY
+299 
-310 ALDGVNGT
+310 DGVNGT

-329 SNSKPEKPD
+329 SNSKPDKPN

-383 NGKDGTAQDGKF
+383 NGKDGTAQDEKF

-452 STPIC
+452 STPVC
-457 ISGENGEA
+457 ISGENGE
-465 GPTGAT
+465 PGAT

-585 DQWPIINSGEFLWMT
+585 DQWPVINSGEFLWMT

-620 VCITGEQGPQGP
+620 VCITGEQGLQGP
-632 IGSTGVSGIPGVG
+632 IGSTGASGTPGVG

-668 TASQGWTITPP
+668 TASQGWTVTPP

-691 QGRIKYLNNEDQDGQ
+691 QGRIKYLNNEDRDGQ

-876 FKYSDLFNSRTVMTI
+876 FKYSDSFNSKTLMTI

-903 PSRYGSYI
+903 PSRYSNYI

-924 LANGNIYK
+924 LANGNMYK
-932 FALSEEYLPVAKGV
+932 FALSEEYLPITKGV

-968 AISPAESTSSSKG
+968 VISPAESTESSNG

-986 TYQNGTIRTTISE
+986 TYQNGTIRSTISE

-1026 TSIFDVADTEDGTA
+1026 TSIFDVADTEDGTT

-1052 NVNDFVLIVCHQAE
+1052 NVNDFVLIVCHQSG

>member
-22 RCTEWCVDTH
+22 RCTEWCLETH

-78 SPVWEFVMGG
+78 SPVWEFIMGG

-101 LEDDH
+101 LEDGH
-106 LWVFYNEE
+106 LWVFCNEK
-114 WKDLGNVKGDQGEPG
+114 WKDLGNVKGDQGETG
-129 VQGIPGNPG
+129 IQGIPGDPG
-138 KGVPSGGS
+138 KGVPSGGN

-169 GGELPSFSAR
+169 GGELPTFSAK

-184 STEDTPEAAVTLSD
+184 STEDAPEATVTLSD
-198 SNEFQFSFKLQRGQD
+198 SNEFQFSFKLQKGQ
-213 GVNGKD
+213 
-219 GKPGKDGANGTPGI
+219 
-233 NGDGLKYIYIR
+233 
-244 TTKATKPT
+244 
-252 TPTGSGE
+252 
-259 DVELPTDTEW
+259 
-269 GLWKSAPTGVDST
+269 
-282 HRWEWVST
+282 
-290 SVYVNGRWE
+290 
-299 SYSEPSLFAYY
+299 
-310 ALDGVNGT
+310 DGVNGT

-329 SNSKPEKPD
+329 SNSKPDKPN

-423 LTPPTK
+423 LTSPTK

-452 STPIC
+452 STPVC
-457 ISGENGEA
+457 ISGENGE
-465 GPTGAT
+465 PGAT

-585 DQWPIINSGEFLWMT
+585 DQWPVINSGEFLWMT

-632 IGSTGVSGIPGVG
+632 IGSTGASGTPGVG

-668 TASQGWTITPP
+668 TASQGWTVTPP

-691 QGRIKYLNNEDQDGQ
+691 QGRIKYLNNEDRDGQ
-706 LDGSWSDPALF
+706 LDDSWSDPALF

-876 FKYSDLFNSRTVMTI
+876 FKYSDSFNSKTLMTI

-903 PSRYGSYI
+903 PSRYSNYI
-911 STPCISILADEEG
+911 STPCISILADEKG

-932 FALSEEYLPVAKGV
+932 FALSEEYLPITKGV

-968 AISPAESTSSSKG
+968 VISPAESTESSNG

-986 TYQNGTIRTTISE
+986 TYQNGTIRSTISE

-1026 TSIFDVADTEDGTA
+1026 TSIFDVADTEDGTT

-1052 NVNDFVLIVCHQAE
+1052 NVNDFVLIVCHQSG

>member
-22 RCTEWCVDTH
+22 RCTEWCLETH

-78 SPVWEFVMGG
+78 SPVWEFIMGG

-101 LEDDH
+101 LEDGH
-106 LWVFYNEE
+106 LWVFCNEK
-114 WKDLGNVKGDQGEPG
+114 WKDLGNVKGDQGETG
-129 VQGIPGNPG
+129 IQGIPGDPG
-138 KGVPSGGS
+138 KGVPSGGN

-169 GGELPSFSAR
+169 GGELPTFSAK

-184 STEDTPEAAVTLSD
+184 STEDAPEATVTLSD
-198 SNEFQFSFKLQRGQD
+198 SNEFQFSFKLQKGQ
-213 GVNGKD
+213 
-219 GKPGKDGANGTPGI
+219 
-233 NGDGLKYIYIR
+233 
-244 TTKATKPT
+244 
-252 TPTGSGE
+252 
-259 DVELPTDTEW
+259 
-269 GLWKSAPTGVDST
+269 
-282 HRWEWVST
+282 
-290 SVYVNGRWE
+290 
-299 SYSEPSLFAYY
+299 
-310 ALDGVNGT
+310 DGVNGT

-329 SNSKPEKPD
+329 SNSKPDKPN

-402 NSSNIT
+402 NSSNIA

-423 LTPPTK
+423 LTTPTK

-452 STPIC
+452 STPVC
-457 ISGENGEA
+457 ISGENGE
-465 GPTGAT
+465 PGAT

-585 DQWPIINSGEFLWMT
+585 DQWPVINSGEFLWMT

-632 IGSTGVSGIPGVG
+632 IGSTGASGTPGVG

-668 TASQGWTITPP
+668 TASQGWTVTPP

-691 QGRIKYLNNEDQDGQ
+691 QGRIKYLNNEDRDGQ

-876 FKYSDLFNSRTVMTI
+876 FKYSDSFNSKTLMTI
-891 EGGINIIPDMIS
+891 KGGINIIPDMSS
-903 PSRYGSYI
+903 PSGYSNYI

-924 LANGNIYK
+924 LANGNRYK
-932 FALSEEYLPVAKGV
+932 FALSKEYLPITKGV

-968 AISPAESTSSSKG
+968 VISPAESTESSNG

-986 TYQNGTIRTTISE
+986 TYKNGTIRSTISE
-999 IYLGAGRTLSYSF
+999 IYLGVGRTLSYSF
-1012 VPIKYLGDSLYSTY
+1012 VPIKYLRDSLYSTY
-1026 TSIFDVADTEDGTA
+1026 TSIFDVADTEDGTT
-1040 AYRGISGILNIS
+1040 AYRGISGMLNIS
-1052 NVNDFVLIVCHQAE
+1052 NVNDFVLIVCHQSG

>member
-22 RCTEWCVDTH
+22 RCTEWCLETH

-78 SPVWEFVMGG
+78 SPVWEFIMGG

-101 LEDDH
+101 LEDGH
-106 LWVFYNEE
+106 LWVFCNEK
-114 WKDLGNVKGDQGEPG
+114 WKDLGNVKGDQGETG
-129 VQGIPGNPG
+129 IQGIPGDPG
-138 KGVPSGGS
+138 KGVPSGGN

-169 GGELPSFSAR
+169 GGELPTFSAK

-184 STEDTPEAAVTLSD
+184 STEDAPEATVTLSD
-198 SNEFQFSFKLQRGQD
+198 SNEFQFSFKLQKGQD
-213 GVNGKD
+213 GVNG
-219 GKPGKDGANGTPGI
+219 T
-233 NGDGLKYIYIR
+233 
-244 TTKATKPT
+244 AT
-252 TPTGSGE
+252 
-259 DVELPTDTEW
+259 
-269 GLWKSAPTGVDST
+269 
-282 HRWEWVST
+282 
-290 SVYVNGRWE
+290 
-299 SYSEPSLFAYY
+299 
-310 ALDGVNGT
+310 
-318 APNYKT
+318 NYKT

-329 SNSKPEKPD
+329 SNSKPDKPN

-452 STPIC
+452 STPVC
-457 ISGENGEA
+457 ISGENGE
-465 GPTGAT
+465 PGAT

-585 DQWPIINSGEFLWMT
+585 DQWPVINSGEFLWMT

-632 IGSTGVSGIPGVG
+632 IGSTGASGTPGVG

-668 TASQGWTITPP
+668 TASQGWTVTPP

-691 QGRIKYLNNEDQDGQ
+691 QGRIKYLNNEDRDGQ

-876 FKYSDLFNSRTVMTI
+876 FKYSDSFNSKTLMTI

-903 PSRYGSYI
+903 PSRYSNYI

-932 FALSEEYLPVAKGV
+932 FALSEEYLPITKGV

-968 AISPAESTSSSKG
+968 VISPAESTESSNG

-986 TYQNGTIRTTISE
+986 TYQNGTIRSTISE

-1026 TSIFDVADTEDGTA
+1026 TSIFDVADTEDGTT

-1052 NVNDFVLIVCHQAE
+1052 NVNDFVLIVCHQSG

>member
-1 MVSDTYYNAMGSRS
+1 MVLDTYYNAMGSRS

-22 RCTEWCVDTH
+22 RCTEWCLETH

-78 SPVWEFVMGG
+78 SPVWEFIMGG

-101 LEDDH
+101 LEDGH
-106 LWVFYNEE
+106 LWVFCNEK

-219 GKPGKDGANGTPGI
+219 GKPG
-233 NGDGLKYIYIR
+233 
-244 TTKATKPT
+244 
-252 TPTGSGE
+252 
-259 DVELPTDTEW
+259 
-269 GLWKSAPTGVDST
+269 
-282 HRWEWVST
+282 
-290 SVYVNGRWE
+290 
-299 SYSEPSLFAYY
+299 
-310 ALDGVNGT
+310 
-318 APNYKT
+318 
-324 YVYAQ
+324 
-329 SNSKPEKPD
+329 
-338 FNTPQPPTESQWKDY
+338 
-353 PLSSGQWW
+353 
-361 QCIGVVDGQTN
+361 
-372 TVIQW
+372 
-377 GEVLPV
+377 
-383 NGKDGTAQDGKF
+383 
-395 TEFRFAV
+395 
-402 NSSNIT
+402 
-408 PPSLSNTVRTPEGWS
+408 
-423 LTPPTK
+423 
-429 SNSQYLWM
+429 
-437 TTAVINPNDTLFRNW
+437 
-452 STPIC
+452 
-457 ISGENGEA
+457 
-465 GPTGAT
+465 
-471 GAAGNW
+471 
-477 TSYVFKN
+477 
-484 SSSTPDTPT
+484 
-493 GTDPVPTGWSDAPT
+493 
-507 SSDGTWWMSKAL
+507 
-519 ISGVTQKVVG
+519 
-529 EWSAPQRITGEKGQ
+529 
-543 DGEDG
+543 EDG

-585 DQWPIINSGEFLWMT
+585 DQWPVINSGEFLWMT

-632 IGSTGVSGIPGVG
+632 IGSTGASGTPGVG

-668 TASQGWTITPP
+668 TASQGWTVTPP

-691 QGRIKYLNNEDQDGQ
+691 QGRIKYLNNEDRDGQ

-932 FALSEEYLPVAKGV
+932 FALSEEYLPITKGV

-1052 NVNDFVLIVCHQAE
+1052 NVNDFVLIVCHQPG

>member
-22 RCTEWCVDTH
+22 RCTEWCLETH

-78 SPVWEFVMGG
+78 SPVWEFIMGG

-101 LEDDH
+101 LEDGH
-106 LWVFYNEE
+106 LWVFCNEK

-219 GKPGKDGANGTPGI
+219 GKPGKDGANGTPG
-233 NGDGLKYIYIR
+233 
-244 TTKATKPT
+244 
-252 TPTGSGE
+252 
-259 DVELPTDTEW
+259 
-269 GLWKSAPTGVDST
+269 
-282 HRWEWVST
+282 
-290 SVYVNGRWE
+290 
-299 SYSEPSLFAYY
+299 
-310 ALDGVNGT
+310 
-318 APNYKT
+318 
-324 YVYAQ
+324 
-329 SNSKPEKPD
+329 
-338 FNTPQPPTESQWKDY
+338 
-353 PLSSGQWW
+353 
-361 QCIGVVDGQTN
+361 
-372 TVIQW
+372 
-377 GEVLPV
+377 
-383 NGKDGTAQDGKF
+383 
-395 TEFRFAV
+395 
-402 NSSNIT
+402 
-408 PPSLSNTVRTPEGWS
+408 
-423 LTPPTK
+423 
-429 SNSQYLWM
+429 
-437 TTAVINPNDTLFRNW
+437 
-452 STPIC
+452 
-457 ISGENGEA
+457 
-465 GPTGAT
+465 
-471 GAAGNW
+471 
-477 TSYVFKN
+477 
-484 SSSTPDTPT
+484 
-493 GTDPVPTGWSDAPT
+493 
-507 SSDGTWWMSKAL
+507 
-519 ISGVTQKVVG
+519 
-529 EWSAPQRITGEKGQ
+529 
-543 DGEDG
+543 
-548 TNGTDGIYTD
+548 
-558 YKFAKS
+558 
-564 SSKSEVPSINKQSS
+564 
-578 NPGSNWS
+578 
-585 DQWPIINSGEFLWMT
+585 
-600 FIKKNSKDDSIVL
+600 
-613 GEEWATP
+613 
-620 VCITGEQGPQGP
+620 
-632 IGSTGVSGIPGVG
+632 VG

-668 TASQGWTITPP
+668 TASQGWTVTPP

-691 QGRIKYLNNEDQDGQ
+691 QGRIKYLNNEDRDGQ

-932 FALSEEYLPVAKGV
+932 FALSEEYLPITKGV

-1052 NVNDFVLIVCHQAE
+1052 NVNDFVLIVCHQPG